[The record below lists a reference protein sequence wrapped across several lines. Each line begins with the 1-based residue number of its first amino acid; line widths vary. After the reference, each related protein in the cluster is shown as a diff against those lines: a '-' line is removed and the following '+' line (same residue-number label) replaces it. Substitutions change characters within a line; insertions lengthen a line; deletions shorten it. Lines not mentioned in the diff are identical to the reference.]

1 MCVLVL
7 IWYIGRLFEVLA
19 IASRYLYRVTVQ
31 CESAV
36 ALLMPSGAR
45 SRPTVYNPRKQER
58 STEIAIG

>member
-36 ALLMPSGAR
+36 ALLMSSGAR
-45 SRPTVYNPRKQER
+45 SPTNGLQPAK
-58 STEIAIG
+58 TGAKH